1 MRVNSYKLT
10 QEVGELKLV
19 SASKIGN
26 IAAPLLVVDNET
38 IEHASFTSSFE
49 SLSVYHILKQ
59 QIFAKN

>member
-1 MRVNSYKLT
+1 MRVNSYKLV
-10 QEVGELKLV
+10 QEVGELKIV

-26 IAAPLLVVDNET
+26 IAAPLLVVEKET
-38 IEHASFTSSFE
+38 INQQSFTSSFE